1 MAVGISEL
9 EREKYRFPNSFLRH
23 ILIKIYRIRLIFRRA
38 LLFLEPKPKLTSRE
52 ISITLTKS
60 LEKGARK
67 FNKQGWVFLE
77 NIFPREVH
85 KLLVQE
91 WPSFYH
97 FHPVRNILKSYDLN
111 LISPGQTKSKYPI
124 IEELQQYISSDK
136 FSQRLNDF
144 SPTSANERKIKN
156 IQYSRAG
163 YKSSCVNHLDSIAA
177 SRIRK
182 NEPINFL
189 FFVKGTGGSRSGGTC
204 IYRDKNGEIL
214 FETTNTTNSCLIYR
228 SDKHY
233 HGFPPMNF
241 GKYRWMIAAHS
252 QDHSNKL
259 DKKLTLQN

>member
-1 MAVGISEL
+1 MAVGISKS
-9 EREKYRFPNSFLRH
+9 EREKYRFPNSALRH
-23 ILIKIYRIRLIFRRA
+23 LLIKIYRIRLIFRRA

-77 NIFPREVH
+77 DIFPREVH

-97 FHPVRNILKSYDLN
+97 FNPVRNILKSYDMHF
-111 LISPGQTKSKYPI
+111 ISPGQTISKYPI
-124 IEELQQYISSDK
+124 IGELKQYLSSNE
-136 FSQRLNDF
+136 FSRRLNEF
-144 SPTSANERKIKN
+144 SPSSVTGRKIDG
-156 IQYSRAG
+156 ISYSKAG
-163 YKSSCVNHLDSIAA
+163 YKSSVVNHLDSIAF
-177 SRIRK
+177 SRIR
-182 NEPINFL
+182 NNDPINFL
-189 FFVKGTGGSRSGGTC
+189 FYVKGTGGFRSGGTC

-241 GKYRWMIAAHS
+241 GKYRWMIAAHA
-252 QDHSNKL
+252 QNHSEKL
-259 DKKLTLQN
+259 DKKLTPPN